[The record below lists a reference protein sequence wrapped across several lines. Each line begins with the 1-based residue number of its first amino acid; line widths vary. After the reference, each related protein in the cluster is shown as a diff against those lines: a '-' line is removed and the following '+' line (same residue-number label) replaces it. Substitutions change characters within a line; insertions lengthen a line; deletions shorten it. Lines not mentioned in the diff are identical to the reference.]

1 VESRREPSS
10 GRLRAHGGKK
20 NVGVLKREGALRRAR
35 EDERMSGKHMKAW
48 RLSRLGGALE
58 LKEVPVPEPRAGSAL
73 VRIEASGLMSY
84 LRPYVEGK
92 LPFYNPPRG
101 EFTIGT
107 NGVGVVEA
115 VGRDVWRLKP
125 GHRVML
131 SSHFVA
137 RDNVDDPEQILIGL
151 TAGAGAEAMLAD
163 WPDGTLAEYAL
174 VPVEAATP
182 LDGLDERD
190 AAELAA
196 LSRFVIPFG
205 GLLKGRLTA
214 GETLVVTGATG
225 AYGTAAVQLGVALG
239 AAKVIAAG
247 RDEEALAAVARAGG
261 SRVTPVKLTGTAEAD
276 AGSLRAAAGGGA
288 HIAFDMVGAATDP
301 NATLAALLSLR
312 RVGRLVLM
320 GSMTVPLPIPYTAV
334 MLNDWEIL
342 GQFMYPRGAARRLVE
357 LVRSGLLD
365 IRPIRPKVFPLADL
379 PQAMDAA
386 AAAGNLDIIV
396 VKP

>member
-1 VESRREPSS
+1 
-10 GRLRAHGGKK
+10 
-20 NVGVLKREGALRRAR
+20 
-35 EDERMSGKHMKAW
+35 MKAW
-48 RLSRLGGALE
+48 RLNRLGGALE
-58 LKEVPVPEPRAGSAL
+58 LKEVPVPEPRPGSAL
-73 VRIEASGLMSY
+73 VKIEASGLMSY

-125 GHRVML
+125 GQRVAL

-137 RDNVDDPEQILIGL
+137 RENVDDPGQELIGL
-151 TAGAGAEAMLAD
+151 TAGAGAEAILAA

-174 VPVEAATP
+174 VPIEAASP
-182 LDGLDERD
+182 LEGLDERD
-190 AAELAA
+190 TAELAV

-205 GLLKGRLTA
+205 RLLRGRLA
-214 GETLVVTGATG
+214 PGETLVVTGATG
-225 AYGTAAVQLGVALG
+225 AYGTAATLLGVALG

-247 RDEEALAAVARAGG
+247 RDEEALAALAQAGG
-261 SRVTPVKLTGTAEAD
+261 PRVSPVKLTGTAEA
-276 AGSLRAAAGGGA
+276 AAISLRRAADGGA
-288 HIAFDMVGAATDP
+288 HIAFDMVGAAADP
-301 NATLAALLSLR
+301 NATLAGLLSLR
-312 RVGRLVLM
+312 RSGRLVLT

-342 GQFMYPRGAARRLVE
+342 GQFMDPRGAARRLIE

-365 IRPIRPKVFPLADL
+365 IGPIHPKVFPLADL
-379 PQAMDAA
+379 PQAR
-386 AAAGNLDIIV
+386 AAGRPPETSTLS
-396 VKP
+396 